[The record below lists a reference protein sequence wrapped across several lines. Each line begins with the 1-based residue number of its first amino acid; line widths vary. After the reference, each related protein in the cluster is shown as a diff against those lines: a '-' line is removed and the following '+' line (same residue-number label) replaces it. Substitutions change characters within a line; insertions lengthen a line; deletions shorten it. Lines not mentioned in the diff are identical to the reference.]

1 MNRILRGAVVL
12 AASALFAGCNTEP
25 DETQG
30 GDPERIVVNPA
41 VVFVDLADS
50 NAVLVRLV
58 DQQGTALNSPLTI
71 SDVTGGIS
79 VTADSSFRPIFNP
92 DGTLGVETRN
102 TELRLFVRGNSLAAG
117 SFTISGGGL
126 SIEVPAYV
134 TPTETAPVAST
145 VAPGI
150 GEPVTLTL
158 EPGLTFSSD
167 PHLEDASGNVISVT
181 AGVSEDGTSATFYL
195 IPGSPAD
202 FDIVGVVPSYNT
214 ALNLTVPSTVQVT
227 AGMNPVGI
235 AGDVSSAATAPV
247 LRPLSLTESSGFID
261 VGTTYPGTDTGAG
274 GDGVRYYRLVVEESG
289 IYDFEMSWGGGR
301 DLGLY
306 LYDENGEFLDGIA
319 DGLGLGA
326 GGQPEHGDEIEL
338 EAGTYTLGVVWYDYG
353 SATVPAPQPAPEFII
368 LTIHAH

>member
-30 GDPERIVVNPA
+30 GDPQRIVVNPA

-79 VTADSSFRPIFNP
+79 VSADSMFRPVFNP

-117 SFTISGGGL
+117 SFTVTGGGI
-126 SIEVPAYV
+126 SVDVPAYV

-158 EPGLTFSSD
+158 EPGLTFSND
-167 PHLEDASGNVISVT
+167 PHLEDASGNVISET
-181 AGVSEDGTSATFYL
+181 MSVSEDGTSATFTL

-202 FDIVGVVPSYNT
+202 FSIVGVVPAYNT
-214 ALNLTVPSTVQVT
+214 ALDLTVPSTVQIT
-227 AGMNPVGI
+227 AGTNPVGLPGVD
-235 AGDVSSAATAPV
+235 AAATAPA
-247 LRPLSLTESSGFID
+247 LRPLTMSNSSGVVDI
-261 VGTTYPGTDTGAG
+261 GTEFPGADNGAG

-289 IYDFEMSWGGGR
+289 IYDFELSWAGGK
-301 DLGLY
+301 DLGVY
-306 LYDENGEFLDGIA
+306 LYDENGEFLDLIA
-319 DGLGLGA
+319 DGLGLGS

-338 EAGTYTLGVVWYDYG
+338 EAGTYTIGIVWYDYTTAAQPG
-353 SATVPAPQPAPEFII
+353 PHPFPAFIH
-368 LTIHAH
+368 LSIHPHL